1 MTASFALPH
10 NNSNISYNGY
20 ISGEQSDEDHRSSI
34 SVLKSSISLWT
45 ERWFLSSNAK
55 DIGTLYLIF
64 ALFSGLLGTAF
75 SVLIRLELS
84 GPGVQ
89 YIADN
94 QLYNSIITAHAIL
107 MIFFMVMPA
116 LIGGFGN
123 FLLPLLVGGPD
134 MAFPRLNNISFWLLP
149 PSLLLFLFAS
159 GIENGA
165 GTGWTLYPPLSG
177 VQSHSGPSVDLAI
190 FGLHLSGISSL
201 LGAINLAFIWYIG
214 FFRINFASYL
224 SIFNMCNLW
233 FKSSLYLKAK
243 DYTKS
248 NETILATNLESFKN
262 PKKPKKD
269 NKLIDKIKDKGLS
282 LLHNKNKV
290 WPNILGRK
298 GPNLYPHKLA
308 NNQIRSGKTIS
319 LGVLNEILAYSNILV
334 SEDTLSSLIS
344 MPRFV
349 FTNLDSIETRCLI
362 QDKLGLPHSK
372 TQVRGVYIFT
382 CLETNQKYV
391 GSSSQLAFRL
401 RGYLNQT
408 HKSSGRLIPLI
419 KAKSLANFKLE
430 VICLPDYPEFR
441 PEIVLEQY
449 FLLDPSF
456 SLNTIKVSNNPSGS
470 SSKPLYM
477 YNRDMSI
484 LYYFTSQQK
493 DFISKLNI
501 SHFTFTKHLEK
512 GTYYLNKYIFTRE
525 KIDSAICTAMSLPD
539 LALMLQIDRVKF
551 VRSKKNKNTSSL
563 SKAVILIDIST
574 NEEIFCES
582 LGKCIMYIK
591 SKNIP
596 ASQTT
601 LVKYLN
607 TKIAYHGY
615 ICKSVDNKA

>member
-1 MTASFALPH
+1 M
-10 NNSNISYNGY
+10 
-20 ISGEQSDEDHRSSI
+20 
-34 SVLKSSISLWT
+34 
-45 ERWFLSSNAK
+45 
-55 DIGTLYLIF
+55 
-64 ALFSGLLGTAF
+64 
-75 SVLIRLELS
+75 
-84 GPGVQ
+84 
-89 YIADN
+89 
-94 QLYNSIITAHAIL
+94 
-107 MIFFMVMPA
+107 
-116 LIGGFGN
+116 
-123 FLLPLLVGGPD
+123 
-134 MAFPRLNNISFWLLP
+134 
-149 PSLLLFLFAS
+149 
-159 GIENGA
+159 
-165 GTGWTLYPPLSG
+165 
-177 VQSHSGPSVDLAI
+177 
-190 FGLHLSGISSL
+190 
-201 LGAINLAFIWYIG
+201 
-214 FFRINFASYL
+214 
-224 SIFNMCNLW
+224 
-233 FKSSLYLKAK
+233 
-243 DYTKS
+243 
-248 NETILATNLESFKN
+248 
-262 PKKPKKD
+262 
-269 NKLIDKIKDKGLS
+269 
-282 LLHNKNKV
+282 
-290 WPNILGRK
+290 GRK
-298 GPNLYPHKLA
+298 GLNLYPHELA

-551 VRSKKNKNTSSL
+551 NKNKNISL

-574 NEEIFCES
+574 KEEILCES

-596 ASQTT
+596 ASHTT

-615 ICKSVDNKA
+615 ICKSVYNKA

>member
-1 MTASFALPH
+1 M
-10 NNSNISYNGY
+10 
-20 ISGEQSDEDHRSSI
+20 
-34 SVLKSSISLWT
+34 
-45 ERWFLSSNAK
+45 
-55 DIGTLYLIF
+55 
-64 ALFSGLLGTAF
+64 
-75 SVLIRLELS
+75 
-84 GPGVQ
+84 
-89 YIADN
+89 
-94 QLYNSIITAHAIL
+94 
-107 MIFFMVMPA
+107 
-116 LIGGFGN
+116 
-123 FLLPLLVGGPD
+123 
-134 MAFPRLNNISFWLLP
+134 
-149 PSLLLFLFAS
+149 
-159 GIENGA
+159 
-165 GTGWTLYPPLSG
+165 
-177 VQSHSGPSVDLAI
+177 
-190 FGLHLSGISSL
+190 
-201 LGAINLAFIWYIG
+201 
-214 FFRINFASYL
+214 
-224 SIFNMCNLW
+224 
-233 FKSSLYLKAK
+233 
-243 DYTKS
+243 
-248 NETILATNLESFKN
+248 
-262 PKKPKKD
+262 
-269 NKLIDKIKDKGLS
+269 
-282 LLHNKNKV
+282 
-290 WPNILGRK
+290 GRK
-298 GPNLYPHKLA
+298 GPNLYPHQLA

-382 CLETNQKYV
+382 CLDTNKKYV

-401 RGYLNQT
+401 RGYLNKT

-525 KIDSAICTAMSLPD
+525 KIDSAICTVMSLPD

-551 VRSKKNKNTSSL
+551 NKNISSL

-574 NEEIFCES
+574 KEEIFCES

-596 ASQTT
+596 ASHTT